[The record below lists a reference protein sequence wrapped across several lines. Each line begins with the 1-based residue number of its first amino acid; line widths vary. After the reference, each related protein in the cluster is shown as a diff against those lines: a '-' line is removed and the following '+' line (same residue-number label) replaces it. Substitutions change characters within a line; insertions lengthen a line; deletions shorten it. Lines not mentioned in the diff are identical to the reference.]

1 MDSLLK
7 GEKRILGK
15 GEGYYFLFRNFVI
28 QNLKDIFVND
38 AEVDD

>member
-1 MDSLLK
+1 VDSLLK
-7 GEKRILGK
+7 GEKRILRKGK
-15 GEGYYFLFRNFVI
+15 GYYFLFRNFVI